1 MTNNYII
8 QSVLELAGVVLL
20 AVAMFN
26 DEKISNIEK
35 TLLKKYREV
44 IRRK

>member
-1 MTNNYII
+1 MTTNYII

-20 AVAMFN
+20 VVAMFN
-26 DEKISNIEK
+26 DEKIASIEK
-35 TLLKKYREV
+35 TIFKKFKGV